1 MAKKLITTYVFE
13 PGLGLDDNARSNT
26 TSILTDNKIFIV
38 KEAVAYVQ
46 NQVTAANPDYTAI
59 TYNYTEL
66 ETQVTA
72 VVDALIFDLK
82 YNGNEETR
90 RVAGTYW
97 EETVSQLRGNRVAE
111 TESIDHI
118 RDLINTY
125 VLQNTLDP
133 SPEQQ
138 AATQTTT
145 ALTAEANSTTRVT
158 TLLDNITDVIDNG
171 LDNLP
176 TLEVGLGRIEVLGK
190 ISLEDILIVTN
201 VTDNVV
207 IYNFAEPTKGG
218 QTRFSSGHSE
228 AYPRAE
234 QVNEG
239 TTIINFKFGT
249 SGMSN
254 TDEIQIF
261 FEESELQV
269 RMNDIASDA
278 MERVKVGIPQ
288 AMLDADFEYGLQPT
302 KWQAIGTL
310 RGYPSTYE
318 IPASEINVVSV
329 VSDGSLGTNEVG
341 ASLITVTTTSAHGI
355 EPGDVFTIKALSSSV
370 TGFNRAEGTFF
381 CQTAPTTT
389 TFTYYAKSKVGSNGD
404 VLATENT
411 QLRKGGFY
419 TGAALPNP
427 TFTVQS
433 QGGSGNVTTTLRA
446 PSGDSNLSFSGT
458 APPIGVPLSGTGIA
472 TGTQITAVYGAVNV
486 SGVVTTEYVQTAYNS
501 GSSNI
506 SISDT
511 SSITAGMLIDT
522 EDGSDTQSVITSI
535 EGNTLTLSRAIQ
547 TSYTGDDEV
556 FSIALSTNNYIVGTG
571 TGAQF
576 DVTASNPGDGLAYT
590 SVAVGAGGSNYQ
602 QGDTLKILGTAL
614 GGTSPT
620 NDITI
625 TVDTVN
631 AGAVTAFRVISS
643 TVPAGSGSY
652 TGVSSSQIANPNISN
667 VQVSV
672 SRSGG
677 SYVAG
682 DPTSVGSGVYEGN
695 RFLISGEDLTGGSPT
710 NDLTIT
716 CTVEQTDEVNTT
728 IGGMAD
734 FSVSGTAVRGDQIN
748 IYAGISISEAT
759 TADIAVATN
768 VPYSAIATIN
778 VSFADNHGLVPGA
791 TILSSITSTGTNHDL
806 ASGPFYVQNVVDDT
820 NIRYQVRSAGT
831 VDVSTDDLKGDVYI
845 RPDAFFTHR
854 PFDGGV
860 QLGTGGPQH
869 GAQAIRMSKK
879 YIRYQS
885 GKGAMYNTGALFAP
899 SFNVGSITANT
910 TDAEATITI
919 ATDDV
924 DHGLQSGSTVR
935 LTGVETVGYNGDYVV
950 NQIIDERTFTVNAQ
964 RILGSTT
971 PTIGFDCQ
979 VALYKWHGASV
990 KSGCFDDQNGIFW
1003 MYDGNQLY
1011 VGRRSATFQLA
1022 GTLAVGA
1029 GSSAVTGTSTRFED
1043 QLQEGDRIVLKGMT
1057 HVVTH
1062 IDSQTSMS
1070 ISPGFRGVTA
1080 LTNAKS
1086 SKIQDLLIPQSE
1098 WNLDKCDGTGPSG
1111 YEIDI
1116 TKMQMI
1122 GVQFTW
1128 YGAGFI
1134 DWMLRGPDGNY
1145 IFCHRLKGN
1154 NLNTEAYMRTGNL
1167 PVRYEVQNE
1176 GARSRLNGN
1185 ITNSATSITLI
1196 DASEFPTNGTV
1207 FIENEIITYSGKTGN
1222 TLTGCTRGASL
1233 QNFSGGSTRTYEA
1246 GAADAH
1252 ADREGVVLISC
1263 TTSPI
1268 ISHWGSAYLIDG
1280 QFDEDR
1286 GYIFNYAETGL
1297 EIDTVRKTAFMLRLA
1312 PSVSNAITGDL
1323 GERELLNRAQLL
1335 LSSIEITS
1343 DGVDPQTQNAITGG
1357 IVVEGIINPSNYPEN
1372 PVDVQWQGLTS
1383 LAQGGQ
1389 PSFAQV
1395 ASSGSINWGSA
1406 TSVSQT
1412 ATVQGTISTAASLVA
1427 GNSADD
1433 EGPFGFP
1440 PNLVADDLGNNRF
1453 VQNNDEH
1460 VYMTDSNFQAAGI
1473 EIGDL
1478 VTHPNFPSN
1487 TVVTGIQTSADFT
1500 TLTRLELS
1508 QDATSNSS
1516 ANGTMTFTKA
1526 RSGTTYKSNT
1536 LFFTR
1541 TSWETAATAG
1551 VTVGTPVSVSDTN
1564 WPAGTV
1570 ISNVST
1576 LQAMGTTEYY
1586 TVQFNSSP
1594 VNIINASDTVTFD
1607 LTVPTFARPGET
1619 VFSLIAQPG
1628 ELASL
1633 DLQALKELTTTTLGG
1648 RGSFP
1653 NGPDVLAINV
1663 YKTAGSATSA
1673 NLMLRWGEAQA

>member
-1 MAKKLITTYVFE
+1 MAKKLIKTYVFE
-13 PGLGLDDNARSNT
+13 PGLGLNDNARPNAV
-26 TSILTDNKIFIV
+26 SILTDNKIFIV

-46 NQVTAANPDYTAI
+46 NQVTASNPDYTAI

-66 ETQVTA
+66 ETQVSA
-72 VVDALIFDLK
+72 VIDALIFDLT

-111 TESIDHI
+111 TESLTHI

-133 SPEQQ
+133 SPEQG

-145 ALTAEANSTTRVT
+145 ELTAEANTTTRVT
-158 TLLDNITDVIDNG
+158 TLLDNIVDVIDNG
-171 LDNLP
+171 LLNLP
-176 TLEVGLGRIEVLGK
+176 TLEVGLGRIEILGK
-190 ISLEDILIVTN
+190 ISLEDILIITN
-201 VTDNVV
+201 VTDNTV

-239 TTIINFKFGT
+239 TTIINFNFST
-249 SGMSN
+249 NTMSS
-254 TDEIQIF
+254 TDDIQIF
-261 FEESELQV
+261 FEESELAV
-269 RMNDIASDA
+269 RMNDIAADA

-318 IPASEINVVSV
+318 IPASELNVVSV

-355 EPGDVFTIKALSSSV
+355 EPGNVFTIKALSSSI

-381 CQTAPTTT
+381 CQSAPTSN

-427 TFTVQS
+427 IFTVQS

-446 PSGDSNLSFSGT
+446 PSGDSNLSFTGT
-458 APPIGVPLSGTGIA
+458 APPIGVPLTGTGIA
-472 TGTQITAVYGAVNV
+472 TGTQITAVYGSVNV
-486 SGVVTTEYVQTAYNS
+486 SGVVTTEYVNTTFSS

-506 SISDT
+506 SVSDT
-511 SSITAGMLIDT
+511 SSITAGMLLDT
-522 EDGSDTQSVITSI
+522 QDGSNTQTVITSV
-535 EGNTLTLSRAIQ
+535 EGTTLTLSRPIQ
-547 TSYTGDDEV
+547 TNYVGDTEV

-571 TGAQF
+571 TSATF
-576 DVTASNPGDGLAYT
+576 DVVASDPGDGLAYT
-590 SVAVGAGGSNYQ
+590 SIAVNAGGSNYQ
-602 QGDTLKILGTAL
+602 QGDTLRILGSNL
-614 GGTSPT
+614 GGTNTT
-620 NDITI
+620 NDII
-625 TVDTVN
+625 VTVDTVV
-631 AGAVTAFRVISS
+631 GGSITAFRVINS
-643 TVPAGSGSY
+643 TTPAGSGSF
-652 TGVSSSQIANPNISN
+652 TGVASSQIANPNISN
-667 VQVSV
+667 VSVNV
-672 SRSGG
+672 SRNAG

-682 DPTSVGSGVYEGN
+682 EVVSVGSGVYEGN
-695 RFLISGEDLTGGSPT
+695 RFLISGEDLNGGSPT

-716 CTVEQTDEVNTT
+716 CTVEQTDEIDTT
-728 IGGMAD
+728 LGGMNT
-734 FSVSGTAVRGDQIN
+734 FTVGGTAVRGNQVD

-759 TADIAVATN
+759 TADIGTSVN
-768 VPYSAIATIN
+768 IPYSAIATIN
-778 VSFADNHGLVPGA
+778 IEFQDEHGLVPGA
-791 TILSSITSTGTNHDL
+791 TILSAITSSGTNHEL
-806 ASGPFYVQNVVDDT
+806 AAGPFYVQNVIDDK
-820 NIRYQVRSAGT
+820 NIRYQVRAAGT
-831 VDVSTDDLKGDVYI
+831 VDVATQDLKGNVYI

-899 SFNVGSITANT
+899 SFNVGSISANT
-910 TDAEATITI
+910 TSAEATITI

-924 DHGLQSGSTVR
+924 DHGLQSGATIR

-964 RILGSTT
+964 RILGSTS

-990 KSGCFDDQNGIFW
+990 RSGCFDDQNGIFW

-1011 VGRRSATFQLA
+1011 VGRRSATFQIA
-1022 GTLAVGA
+1022 GTLAVSSN
-1029 GSSAVTGTSTRFED
+1029 SSAVTGTNTRFQD

-1057 HVVTH
+1057 HVVTS
-1062 IDSQTSMS
+1062 ITSQTAMT
-1070 ISPGFRGVTA
+1070 ISPGFRGIND
-1080 LTNAKS
+1080 LINAKA

-1176 GARSRLNGN
+1176 GARSRLNGAV
-1185 ITNSATSITLI
+1185 TNSATTIELF
-1196 DASEFPTNGTV
+1196 DASDFPTNGTV
-1207 FIENEIITYSGKTGN
+1207 FIENEIISYSGKTGN

-1252 ADREGVVLISC
+1252 ADREGVILISC

-1280 QFDEDR
+1280 QFDDDR

-1343 DGVDPQTQNAITGG
+1343 DGVDGTNNPITGG

-1372 PVDVQWQGLTS
+1372 PSDVQWQGLTS

-1395 ASSGSINWGSA
+1395 ASSGAINWGTA
-1406 TSVSQT
+1406 TSVTQA
-1412 ATVQGTISTAASLVA
+1412 ATVQGSISATFNLIRGDGPGDIFNFQDFDNTV
-1427 GNSADD
+1427 GN
-1433 EGPFGFP
+1433 
-1440 PNLVADDLGNNRF
+1440 DLNTDRYA
-1453 VQNNDEH
+1453 QNNDED
-1460 VYMTDSNFQAAGI
+1460 VYMTQSDFDGSGI
-1473 EIGDL
+1473 EVGDI
-1478 VTHPNFPSN
+1478 VTHPSFPTGTIVQEINQNRRGVAICRLRLSN
-1487 TVVTGIQTSADFT
+1487 
-1500 TLTRLELS
+1500 
-1508 QDATSNSS
+1508 DATANDTT
-1516 ANGTMTFTKA
+1516 NGTITITKANSGATYKSSGIFFTKA
-1526 RSGTTYKSNT
+1526 
-1536 LFFTR
+1536 
-1541 TSWETAATAG
+1541 SWETAAASN
-1551 VTVGTPVSVSDTN
+1551 VTVGTPVDVGDTN
-1564 WPAGTV
+1564 WPPGTV
-1570 ISNVST
+1570 ISSVST
-1576 LQAMGTTEYY
+1576 LRNLGTTEYY
-1586 TVQFNSSP
+1586 FVQFNSSP
-1594 VNIINASDTVTFD
+1594 VAIVNAGNTVTFD
-1607 LTVPTFARPGET
+1607 VSPPIYARPGET

-1628 ELASL
+1628 ELGSL
-1633 DLQALKELTTTTLGG
+1633 DLNALKELTTTTLGG

-1663 YKTAGSATSA
+1663 YKTAGTATDA
-1673 NLMLRWGEAQA
+1673 NIMLRWGEAQA

>member
-1 MAKKLITTYVFE
+1 MAKKLIKTYVFE
-13 PGLGLDDNARSNT
+13 PGLGLNDNARPNAV
-26 TSILTDNKIFIV
+26 SILTDNKIFIV

-46 NQVTAANPDYTAI
+46 NQVTASNPDYTAI

-72 VVDALIFDLK
+72 VVDALIFDLT

-111 TESIDHI
+111 TESLTHI

-125 VLQNTLDP
+125 VLTNTLDP
-133 SPEQQ
+133 SPEQD

-145 ALTAEANSTTRVT
+145 ELTVEANTTTRVT
-158 TLLDNITDVIDNG
+158 TLLDDVVDVIDNG
-171 LDNLP
+171 LDNLSI
-176 TLEVGLGRIEVLGK
+176 LEVGLGRIEILGK
-190 ISLEDILIVTN
+190 ISLEDILIITN
-201 VTDNVV
+201 VTDNTV

-218 QTRFSSGHSE
+218 QTKFSSGHSE

-239 TTIINFKFGT
+239 TTIVNFNFST
-249 SGMSN
+249 NTMSS
-254 TDEIQIF
+254 TDDIQVF
-261 FEESELQV
+261 FEESELAI

-329 VSDGSLGTNEVG
+329 VSDGSLGTGEVG

-355 EPGDVFTIKALSSSV
+355 EAGDVFTIKALSSSV
-370 TGFNRAEGTFF
+370 IGFNRAEGTFF
-381 CQTAPTTT
+381 CQSAPTTT

-472 TGTQITAVYGAVNV
+472 TGAQITAIYGAVNV
-486 SGVVTTEYVQTAYNS
+486 SGVVTTEYVDTDFSS

-506 SISDT
+506 SVSDT
-511 SSITAGMLIDT
+511 SSITAGMLLDT
-522 EDGSDTQSVITSI
+522 QDGSNTQTVITSV
-535 EGNTLTLSRAIQ
+535 EGTTLTLSRPIQ
-547 TSYTGDDEV
+547 TNYVGDTEV

-571 TGAQF
+571 TGATF
-576 DVTASNPGDGLAYT
+576 DVVASDPGDGLAYT
-590 SVAVGAGGSNYQ
+590 SVAVNAGGSNYQ
-602 QGDTLKILGTAL
+602 QGDTLRILGSNL
-614 GGTSPT
+614 GGTNTT
-620 NDITI
+620 NDII
-625 TVDTVN
+625 VTVDTVV
-631 AGAVTAFRVISS
+631 GGSITAFRVINS
-643 TVPAGSGSY
+643 TTPAGSGSF
-652 TGVSSSQIANPNISN
+652 TGVASSQIANPNISN
-667 VQVSV
+667 VQVQV
-672 SRSGG
+672 SRDAG

-682 DPTSVGSGVYEGN
+682 EVTSVGSGVYEGN
-695 RFLISGEDLTGGSPT
+695 RFLISGEDLNGGSPT

-716 CTVEQTDEVNTT
+716 CTVEQTDEIDTT
-728 IGGMAD
+728 IGGMNT
-734 FSVSGTAVRGDQIN
+734 FTVGGTAVRGNQID
-748 IYAGISISEAT
+748 IYAGIGISEAT
-759 TADIAVATN
+759 TADIGTSVN
-768 VPYSAIATIN
+768 IPYSAIATIN
-778 VSFADNHGLVPGA
+778 VQFTDNHGLVPGA
-791 TILSSITSTGTNHDL
+791 TILASISSNGTNHEL
-806 ASGPFYVQNVVDDT
+806 ASGPFYIQEVVDAT

-831 VDVSTDDLKGDVYI
+831 VDVSTIDLKGDVYI

-899 SFNVGSITANT
+899 SFNVGSISANT
-910 TDAEATITI
+910 ISSEATITI
-919 ATDDV
+919 ETDDV
-924 DHGLQSGSTVR
+924 DHGLQSGATVR

-964 RILGSTT
+964 RILGSIS
-971 PTIGFDCQ
+971 PTIGSDCQ

-990 KSGCFDDQNGIFW
+990 RSGCYDDQNGIFW
-1003 MYDGNQLY
+1003 MYDGTQLY

-1022 GTLAVGA
+1022 GTLAVD
-1029 GSSAVTGTSTRFED
+1029 SLSPTVTGTNTRFQD

-1057 HVVTH
+1057 HVVTS
-1062 IDSQTSMS
+1062 ITSQTAMT
-1070 ISPGFRGVTA
+1070 ISPGFRGVNN
-1080 LTNAKS
+1080 LTNAKA

-1176 GARSRLNGN
+1176 GARSRLNGAV
-1185 ITNSATSITLI
+1185 TNSATTMELV

-1222 TLTGCTRGASL
+1222 TLTGCTRGANL

-1252 ADREGVVLISC
+1252 ADKEGVVLISC

-1280 QFDEDR
+1280 KFDEDR

-1335 LSSIEITS
+1335 LSSLEISS
-1343 DGVDPQTQNAITGG
+1343 DGVDGSNNPIKGG
-1357 IVVEGIINPSNYPEN
+1357 IVVEGIINPSNYPN
-1372 PVDVQWQGLTS
+1372 SPTDVQWQGLTS

-1395 ASSGSINWGSA
+1395 ASSGAINWGSS
-1406 TSVSQT
+1406 TSVTQP
-1412 ATVQGTISTAASLVA
+1412 ATVQGAISTTVDLIQGGSAQDQAAF
-1427 GNSADD
+1427 
-1433 EGPFGFP
+1433 FGFGD
-1440 PNLVADDLGNNRF
+1440 NLVEDDIGSRYA
-1453 VQNNDEH
+1453 QNNDED
-1460 VYMTDSNFQAAGI
+1460 VYITTADFDASGI
-1473 EIGDL
+1473 EVGDL
-1478 VTHPNFPSN
+1478 VTHPAFDSGTLVQRINRDRD
-1487 TVVTGIQTSADFT
+1487 GT
-1500 TLTRLELS
+1500 TLTRLRLS
-1508 QDATSNSS
+1508 KEANNNDNS
-1516 ANGTMTFTKA
+1516 NGTMTFTKA
-1526 RSGTTYKSNT
+1526 RSGSTYKSSGI
-1536 LFFTR
+1536 FFTKA
-1541 TSWETAATAG
+1541 SWETAASAG

-1570 ISNVST
+1570 ISTVST
-1576 LQAMGTTEYY
+1576 LQNMGTTEYY
-1586 TVQFNSSP
+1586 FVQFNSTP
-1594 VNIINASDTVTFD
+1594 INTINASGTVTFD

-1628 ELASL
+1628 ELASV
-1633 DLQALKELTTTTLGG
+1633 DLNALKELTTTTLGG

-1663 YKTAGSATSA
+1663 YKTAGSPTSA
-1673 NLMLRWGEAQA
+1673 NIMLRWGEAQA